1 MSSVVKSTHTEEP
14 PKVKRKTLSVASL
27 SHLRQSSR
35 NVVGDCSADR
45 PSWLDAYVCPP
56 PLRAAT
62 RSFPF
67 MIILDYFFNYALC
80 TYIV

>member
-1 MSSVVKSTHTEEP
+1 MSSVVKSTHAEEP

-35 NVVGDCSADR
+35 NVIGDCSADR

-56 PLRAAT
+56 LPPCRYTLF
-62 RSFPF
+62 SFY
-67 MIILDYFFNYALC
+67 DY
-80 TYIV
+80 I